1 MAFDNGPFIWF
12 DGKLVRWEEA
22 TIHVTAHVLHYGSS
36 AFEGVRCYETAQGSA
51 IFRLEPH
58 VKRLLNSAKI
68 ARMEVPFS
76 HQEILN
82 AIVETVSRNGQP
94 SCYIRP
100 LVFRGSE
107 VLGVDGRKCPTQVAV
122 ITWRWGRYLGPEAIE
137 QGVDV
142 CVSSWRRM
150 APDTSASLAK
160 IGGQYVNSQFA
171 KMEAVEN
178 GYAEAIVLD
187 INGNVSEGS
196 GENIFVIID
205 GVIYTTPVASSILAG
220 ITRDSIATLAR
231 DLGYEIREQT
241 ISRDMLY
248 IADEIFFTGTA
259 SEVTPIRSID
269 RIVIGKGSRGP
280 VTMALQDAFFGI
292 VSGQTPDKHGWLTPV
307 TIRETANGD

>member
-12 DGKLVRWEEA
+12 DGKFVAWEDA

-36 AFEGVRCYETAQGSA
+36 AFEGIRAYETASGPA

-58 VKRLLNSAKI
+58 VRRLVNSCKI
-68 ARMEVPFS
+68 ARMDLPWS
-76 HQEILN
+76 HQEISQ
-82 AIVETVSRNGQP
+82 AVQETVARNGQP

-107 VLGVDGRKCPTQVAV
+107 VLGVDGRKCPTQMV
-122 ITWRWGRYLGPEAIE
+122 IFTFKWGRYLGADAIE

-150 APDTSASLAK
+150 APTTGASLGK

-178 GYAEAIVLD
+178 GYSEAIVLD
-187 INGNVSEGS
+187 VNGYVSEGS
-196 GENIFVIID
+196 GENIFVVAD
-205 GVIYTTPVASSILAG
+205 NTIYTTPLAGSILG
-220 ITRDSIATLAR
+220 GVTRDSVLTLAR
-231 DLGYEIREQT
+231 ELKYEVREQM

-269 RIVIGKGSRGP
+269 KIQIGSGSRGP
-280 VTMALQDAFFGI
+280 VTKAIQERFFGI
-292 VSGQTPDKHGWLTPV
+292 TSGQQPDKYNWLTPV
-307 TIRETANGD
+307 KIREAASGD

>member
-1 MAFDNGPFIWF
+1 MAFDNGPLIWF
-12 DGKLVRWEEA
+12 DGKFVPWEQA

-36 AFEGVRCYETAQGSA
+36 VFEGIRTYETASGPA

-58 VKRLLNSAKI
+58 VKRLVNSCKI
-68 ARMEVPFS
+68 VRMDLPWS
-76 HQEILN
+76 HQEVSQ
-82 AIVETVSRNGQP
+82 AIQETVARNGQP

-107 VLGVDGRKCPTQVAV
+107 VLGVDGRKCPTQLV
-122 ITWRWGRYLGPEAIE
+122 IFTFRWGRYLGADAIE

-150 APDTSASLAK
+150 APDTAASLAK
-160 IGGQYVNSQFA
+160 IGGQYINSQYA

-178 GYAEAIVLD
+178 GYSEAIVLD

-196 GENIFVIID
+196 GENIFVVAD
-205 GVIYTTPVASSILAG
+205 GKIYTTPLAGSILG
-220 ITRDSIATLAR
+220 GVTRDSVLTLAR
-231 DLGYEIREQT
+231 ELNYEVREQM

-269 RIVIGKGSRGP
+269 KIQIGSGSRGP
-280 VTMALQDAFFGI
+280 VTKAIQERFFGI
-292 VSGQTPDKHGWLTPV
+292 TSGQQPDKYGWLTPV
-307 TIRETANGD
+307 KIREAASGD

>member
-1 MAFDNGPFIWF
+1 MAFDNGPFIWL
-12 DGKLVRWEEA
+12 DGKFVRWEEA

-36 AFEGVRCYETAQGSA
+36 AFEGIRTYETATGPA

-58 VKRLLNSAKI
+58 VKRLVNSCKI
-68 ARMEVPFS
+68 ARMDLPWS
-76 HQEILN
+76 HQEISQ
-82 AIVETVSRNGQP
+82 AIQETVARNGQP

-107 VLGVDGRKCPTQVAV
+107 VLGVDGRKCPTQMA
-122 ITWRWGRYLGPEAIE
+122 IFTFRWGRYLGADAIE

-150 APDTSASLAK
+150 APGTSASLGK

-178 GYAEAIVLD
+178 GYSEAIVLD
-187 INGNVSEGS
+187 VNGYVSEGS
-196 GENIFVIID
+196 GENIFVIAD
-205 GVIYTTPVASSILAG
+205 GTIYTTPLAGSILG
-220 ITRDSIATLAR
+220 GVTRDSVLTIAR
-231 DLGYEIREQT
+231 ELGYEIREQL

-269 RIVIGKGSRGP
+269 RIQVGAGARGP
-280 VTMALQDAFFGI
+280 MTQAIQERFFGI
-292 VSGQTPDKHGWLTPV
+292 TSGQLADKHGWLTPIK
-307 TIRETANGD
+307 IREAASGD